1 MFLLFAHHFPSAPSA
16 IWDLACKSKSLLHSI
31 LGVAS
36 QHADMFAG
44 RPCTRAFY
52 HLSKCLPELQKALS
66 TRNINE
72 SHIAAVYCLA
82 RLHFA
87 RRERNIAR
95 NHLRGLFLMLEAY
108 QRGSIGE
115 DTSTPGGG
123 QLTEVTP
130 RRNPS
135 PFMMLLWR
143 IAIQMDLGI
152 GNRGQD
158 LVFSS
163 PAYGQDDLHRAWIL
177 RISSLENV
185 ECALAEFALDD
196 LYHHTLA
203 TEKLAAQLRS
213 SPLYDPEQDEVFLQD
228 KVARLWDMHR
238 QWKKRLIVNDA
249 TLKERFSPL
258 KASELAGRGTFLHYR
273 PPLAFANEMFTRMLV
288 YHTERVIQIDR
299 ICHPDL
305 RLASGRRLRAAI
317 EVCRI
322 IAGVKS
328 LEGGGIGQYFQGLNS
343 AGLVFD
349 PAVLPKGNHVMRA
362 LLNIRV

>member
-16 IWDLACKSKSLLHSI
+16 IWDLACNSKPLLHSM
-31 LGVAS
+31 LAVAA
-36 QHADMFAG
+36 QHADMFAS
-44 RPCTRAFY
+44 RTSTRAFY
-52 HLSKCLPELQKALS
+52 HLSKCLPELQTALS
-66 TRNINE
+66 TRRINE

-82 RLHFA
+82 RLYFA
-87 RRERNIAR
+87 RRERDVAR
-95 NHLRGLFLMLEAY
+95 NHLRGLFLMLEAH
-108 QRGSIGE
+108 QQGFIDQDPTIPANGIF
-115 DTSTPGGG
+115 P
-123 QLTEVTP
+123 QAP
-130 RRNPS
+130 PKINPS

-163 PAYGQDDLHRAWIL
+163 PAYGQDELHRSWIL

-185 ECALAEFALDD
+185 DCALAEFALDD
-196 LYHHTLA
+196 LYHHTLS
-203 TEKLAAQLRS
+203 TEKLAAKLRS
-213 SPLYDPEQDEVFLQD
+213 SPLYDPDGDEAFIQD
-228 KVARLWDMHR
+228 KVDKLWDMHR

-258 KASELAGRGTFLHYR
+258 KPSELSKRQQFLHYR
-273 PPLAFANEMFTRMLV
+273 PPLAFQNQMFTRMLI

-299 ICHPDL
+299 ICNPDL
-305 RLASGRRLRAAI
+305 RAASPRRLRAAI

-322 IAGVKS
+322 IAGVDS
-328 LEGGGIGQYFQGLNS
+328 MEGDGIGQFFQGLNW

-349 PAVLPKGNHVMRA
+349 PAVYPKGSQSLRCY
-362 LLNIRV
+362 